1 MKKRS
6 TSIRRRISILAA
18 ACLMVTLCGTAMA
31 AAVSYTHTFKPPHGN
46 SLWSTGEQIVETNT
60 RADAYITHKTATAP
74 TSHVLRKKVGV
85 TTSPVNDP
93 LVTPTIVGFNTSG
106 KRSFTYKTGY
116 GGVGTRYYMDSYPT
130 NTNFEM
136 YTLSGEWNT

>member
-1 MKKRS
+1 MKKRFKYS
-6 TSIRRRISILAA
+6 RGRISILAA

-31 AAVSYTHTFKPPHGN
+31 AGQSYTHTFKPPHGE
-46 SLWSTGEQIVETNT
+46 SLWSSSEQRVETNT
-60 RADAYITHKTATAP
+60 RADAYVTHNTATAP
-74 TSHVLRKKVGV
+74 TSHVLRQRVGA
-85 TTSPVNDP
+85 TTSPVYDP

-106 KRSFTYKTGY
+106 KRSFTYKAGY
-116 GGVGTRYYMDSYPT
+116 GGEGTKYYMDSYPT